1 MTSGEAF
8 RIWRD
13 GADMITVYDLGL
25 LMLNIE
31 NVNVE
36 Y

>member
-8 RIWRD
+8 RICRD
-13 GADMITVYDLGL
+13 DADMITVYDLGL
-25 LMLNIE
+25 LMLIIE
-31 NVNVE
+31 NANVE